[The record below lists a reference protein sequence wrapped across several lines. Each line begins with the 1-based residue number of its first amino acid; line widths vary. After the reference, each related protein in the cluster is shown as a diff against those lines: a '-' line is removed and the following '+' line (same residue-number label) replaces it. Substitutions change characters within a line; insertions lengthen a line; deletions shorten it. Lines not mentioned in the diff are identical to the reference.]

1 MLPPTDPEPD
11 PTAPV
16 LRVGQDKAGHWLVQE
31 DRGRLEGRFVSF
43 AAAMAFARR
52 ERSSFPGAAII
63 IAKAPLVPIVS
74 FTPVEP
80 GERAAP
86 HAALSAFDGAAA

>member
-1 MLPPTDPEPD
+1 MSSPTNPD
-11 PTAPV
+11 PDPSTPV

-52 ERSSFPGAAII
+52 ERSAFPGATII

-74 FTPVEP
+74 FAAAEP
-80 GERAAP
+80 WERAAP
-86 HAALSAFDGAAA
+86 HATSALSEGERA